1 MTAGQRLYC
10 PDVPRYTYYI
20 EQFLEHVSPYNN
32 SDKSFLPVLV
42 EYLTNFYFCTLTERS
57 YILEPELSSK
67 GTVVVFFAMPSPA
80 RKVLITAAVEGL
92 ILQPLSSKRE
102 QRPAAPVKLKYGDAS
117 ISNVTRDDS
126 PNPSS
131 KSNASFESFGIVGQ
145 CHTHILGRT
154 DFRRGREKKYQTR

>member
-1 MTAGQRLYC
+1 
-10 PDVPRYTYYI
+10 
-20 EQFLEHVSPYNN
+20 
-32 SDKSFLPVLV
+32 
-42 EYLTNFYFCTLTERS
+42 
-57 YILEPELSSK
+57 
-67 GTVVVFFAMPSPA
+67 MPGLA

-145 CHTHILGRT
+145 WHTHIYWEDRLE
-154 DFRRGREKKYQTR
+154 REKTNIRRDDRYMSTALANTNNGSSRFQA